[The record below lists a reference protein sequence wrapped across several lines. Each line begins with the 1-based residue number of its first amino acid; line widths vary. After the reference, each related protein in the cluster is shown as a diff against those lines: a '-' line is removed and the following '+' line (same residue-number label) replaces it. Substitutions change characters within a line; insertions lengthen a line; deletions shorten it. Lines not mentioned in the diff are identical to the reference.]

1 LEIDMADKEV
11 TPFLFE
17 GEVTVRVI
25 DRAGAPWF
33 VAADVCRAV
42 GIKQAGR
49 AVSALDDDE
58 KGVISIHTLG
68 GEQTVL
74 AVSEGGLYT
83 LLIRSR
89 QATTPGSLA
98 HRFRRWVTG
107 EVLPAMRRTG
117 QVLSVRP
124 VEASQ
129 AIPEGTR
136 LRMVREARQT
146 FGVRAA
152 GQLWFGLGLPVVPAM
167 QMPAQPDLFR

>member
-1 LEIDMADKEV
+1 MTDRVV

-25 DRAGAPWF
+25 DRAGTPWF

-49 AVSALDDDE
+49 AVSALDDE
-58 KGVISIHTLG
+58 KGMISIHTLG

-74 AVSEGGLYT
+74 AVTEGGLYT

-107 EVLPAMRRTG
+107 EVLPAMRRTEKVTVVRLSEPG
-117 QVLSVRP
+117 QAL
-124 VEASQ
+124 
-129 AIPEGTR
+129 PETIR

-146 FGVRAA
+146 FGMRAA
-152 GQLWFGLGLPVVPAM
+152 GQLWLGLGLPVVPAM
-167 QMPAQPDLFR
+167 RAPQPQRDLFR

>member
-1 LEIDMADKEV
+1 MTNRKV

-17 GEVTVRVI
+17 GEITVRVI
-25 DRAGAPWF
+25 DRADAPWF
-33 VAADVCRAV
+33 VAADICRAV
-42 GIKQAGR
+42 GIKQTGR
-49 AVSALDDDE
+49 AVSALDDDG
-58 KGVISIHTLG
+58 KGMISIHTLG

-74 AVSEGGLYT
+74 AVTEGGLYT

-89 QATTPGSLA
+89 QATTLGSLA

-117 QVLSVRP
+117 QVAGVQS
-124 VEASQ
+124 
-129 AIPEGTR
+129 PELIRAMPETTR

-167 QMPAQPDLFR
+167 RMPAQPDLFR

>member
-1 LEIDMADKEV
+1 MADKEV

-42 GIKQAGR
+42 GSKQAGR
-49 AVSALDDDE
+49 AVSALDGDE
-58 KGVISIHTLG
+58 KGMISIHTLG

-74 AVSEGGLYT
+74 AVTEGGLYT

-98 HRFRRWVTG
+98 HRFRRLG
-107 EVLPAMRRTG
+107 HGGGSSGDAPHG
-117 QVLSVRP
+117 
-124 VEASQ
+124 ASS
-129 AIPEGTR
+129 
-136 LRMVREARQT
+136 
-146 FGVRAA
+146 
-152 GQLWFGLGLPVVPAM
+152 
-167 QMPAQPDLFR
+167 

>member
-1 LEIDMADKEV
+1 MTDRKV

-33 VAADVCRAV
+33 VAADVCREV

-58 KGVISIHTLG
+58 KGMISIHTLG

-74 AVSEGGLYT
+74 AVTEGGLYT

-107 EVLPAMRRTG
+107 EVLPAMRHTG
-117 QVLSVRP
+117 QVTDVRP
-124 VEASQ
+124 SDPSQ
-129 AIPEGTR
+129 ALPETIR

-146 FGVRAA
+146 FGMRAA
-152 GQLWFGLGLPVVPAM
+152 GQLWFGLGLPIVPAM
-167 QMPAQPDLFR
+167 RAPQPQRDLFR

>member
-1 LEIDMADKEV
+1 MTDRKV

-58 KGVISIHTLG
+58 KGMISIHTLG

-74 AVSEGGLYT
+74 AVTEGGLYT

-117 QVLSVRP
+117 KVTVVQPSEP
-124 VEASQ
+124 SQ
-129 AIPEGTR
+129 ALPEAQGHSVLITGFQ
-136 LRMVREARQT
+136 E
-146 FGVRAA
+146 RAA
-152 GQLWFGLGLPVVPAM
+152 
-167 QMPAQPDLFR
+167 DRS

>member
-1 LEIDMADKEV
+1 MTDRKV

-17 GEVTVRVI
+17 GEITVRVI

-58 KGVISIHTLG
+58 RGVISIHTLG

-74 AVSEGGLYT
+74 AVTEGDLYT

-98 HRFRRWVTG
+98 HRFRRWITG

-117 QVLSVRP
+117 QVAGVQSAEPSR
-124 VEASQ
+124 AM
-129 AIPEGTR
+129 PESTR

-167 QMPAQPDLFR
+167 RVLQSQPDLFR

>member
-1 LEIDMADKEV
+1 MTDRKV

-17 GEVTVRVI
+17 GEITVRVI

-42 GIKQAGR
+42 RIKQAGR

-58 KGVISIHTLG
+58 KGMISIHTLG

-74 AVSEGGLYT
+74 AVTEGGLYT

-117 QVLSVRP
+117 QVTDVRP
-124 VEASQ
+124 FEPGQ
-129 AIPEGTR
+129 ALPETIR

-146 FGVRAA
+146 FGMRAA
-152 GQLWFGLGLPVVPAM
+152 GQLWFGLGLPIVPAM
-167 QMPAQPDLFR
+167 RTPPPQRDLFR